1 MYVNLTPVNSP
12 TYGTKNQTTSAG
24 DTTTHPGCGPAFVLA
39 ARRISNL
46 AGGDC
51 ERCWRDARRNLLAFQ
66 NKSDLFSEIWE
77 LSESNI
83 GELEIEY
90 QAKFP
95 DDPLSVLREILVHIL
110 EATVTE
116 ERRRL
121 LMEIIFH
128 KCEFVGEMVVVQ
140 QAQRSLCLE
149 SYDRIEQTLKHCI
162 NAKMLP
168 ENLLTRRAAI
178 LMRSFISGLMENW
191 LFAPQS
197 FDLKKKLAPTS
208 RSCWRCINCVR
219 RCARRRSTAPPD
231 NIRGKLWTF
240 SVSLFCLLQA

>member
-1 MYVNLTPVNSP
+1 MARK
-12 TYGTKNQTTSAG
+12 TKQQALVTRQHILDVALRLFSQQGVSSTSLVEIAKAAG
-24 DTTTHPGCGPAFVLA
+24 VTRGAIYWHFK
-39 ARRISNL
+39 
-46 AGGDC
+46 
-51 ERCWRDARRNLLAFQ
+51 

-95 DDPLSVLREILVHIL
+95 DDPLSVLREILVYLL

-149 SYDRIEQTLKHCI
+149 SYDRIEQTLMHCI
-162 NAKMLP
+162 NSQMLP
-168 ENLLTRRAAI
+168 ENLNTRRAAI
-178 LMRSFISGLMENW
+178 LMRSYISGIMENW
-191 LFAPQS
+191 LFAPKS
-197 FDLKKKLAPTS
+197 FDLKKEARDYVAILLEMYQFCPTLRVPLS
-208 RSCWRCINCVR
+208 GE
-219 RCARRRSTAPPD
+219 TP
-231 NIRGKLWTF
+231 
-240 SVSLFCLLQA
+240 

>member
-1 MYVNLTPVNSP
+1 MARK
-12 TYGTKNQTTSAG
+12 TKQQALVTRQHILDVALRLFSQQGVSSTSLVEIAKAAG
-24 DTTTHPGCGPAFVLA
+24 VTRGAIYWHFK
-39 ARRISNL
+39 
-46 AGGDC
+46 
-51 ERCWRDARRNLLAFQ
+51 

-95 DDPLSVLREILVHIL
+95 DDPLSVLREILVYLL

-140 QAQRSLCLE
+140 QAQRSICLE
-149 SYDRIEQTLKHCI
+149 SYDRIEQTLMHCI
-162 NAKMLP
+162 NSQMLP
-168 ENLLTRRAAI
+168 ENLNTRRAAI
-178 LMRSFISGLMENW
+178 LMRSYISGIMENW

-197 FDLKKKLAPTS
+197 FDLKKEARDYVAILLEMYQFCPTLRVPLS
-208 RSCWRCINCVR
+208 GE
-219 RCARRRSTAPPD
+219 TP
-231 NIRGKLWTF
+231 
-240 SVSLFCLLQA
+240 